1 VSRSRHGRRGEGF
14 RYYRLVILADA
25 AVVIGTV
32 RFWLNGSAAYRNP
45 DRTVHLY
52 DYLMAG
58 AKRARETSVAAEIL
72 SDGATVVDDL
82 VGPFRLQATHS
93 ASLTAVAA
101 AIVDAEGREVTGPVE
116 PGTEFYVR
124 PQSGR
129 DGVLLTAT
137 VPATS
142 NGFGGRVITGVARD
156 DSNSR
161 LTPVALAMPAPLV
174 VDFAIYL
181 ERRAVVAH

>member
-1 VSRSRHGRRGEGF
+1 
-14 RYYRLVILADA
+14 
-25 AVVIGTV
+25 
-32 RFWLNGSAAYRNP
+32 
-45 DRTVHLY
+45 
-52 DYLMAG
+52 
-58 AKRARETSVAAEIL
+58 
-72 SDGATVVDDL
+72 
-82 VGPFRLQATHS
+82 
-93 ASLTAVAA
+93 VAA
-101 AIVDAEGREVTGPVE
+101 AIVDADGREVTGPVE
-116 PGTEFYVR
+116 PDAEFYVR

-161 LTPVALAMPAPLV
+161 LTPVALAMPVPLV

-181 ERRAVVAH
+181 ERRAAVAH